1 MPFTFSHPALILP
14 FRFVGRKYF
23 SITGLVVGTVVPDFE
38 YFVRLK
44 NMSYYSHTWAGAF
57 WFDLPIGVLL
67 CFVFHNIIKG
77 QFILN
82 SPYLLH
88 IRFIRFYHFNWNKY
102 FTQHLLIVA
111 CSILIGV
118 FTHLIG
124 DRVTHKSFHIVTS
137 VPDLKNVQSI
147 AYHPLRVY
155 RFFQSLYSTAGIL
168 LILLTIW
175 YLPVNRGLIR
185 YRPDMRYWFLLSGIF
200 TSAFTLFIMIRDTLY
215 VDYVISS
222 ISAFLVSILAT
233 SIILLPRKRLLFTE

>member
-1 MPFTFSHPALILP
+1 MPFTFSHPAVILP

-57 WFDLPIGVLL
+57 WLDLPLGLLL
-67 CFVFHNIIKG
+67 CFIFHNIIKG

-88 IRFIRFYHFNWNKY
+88 IRFMRFYHFDWNKY
-102 FTQHLLIVA
+102 FRRHMLIVA
-111 CSILIGV
+111 SSILIGIL
-118 FTHLIG
+118 THFIA
-124 DRVTHKSFHIVTS
+124 DRVTHKSYSIVTS
-137 VPDLKNVQSI
+137 VADLRSLQSI

-155 RFFQSLYSTAGIL
+155 RFFQTMYSTAGIL
-168 LILLTIW
+168 LILLTVW
-175 YLPVNRGLIR
+175 YLPVNRELAR
-185 YRPDMRYWFLLSGIF
+185 YRPDMRYWFLLSGVF
-200 TSAFTLFIMIRDTLY
+200 TSAFTLIIMIRNTLY

-222 ISAFLVSILAT
+222 ISAFLVAILAT
-233 SIILLPRKRLLFTE
+233 SIIMLPRKRVLLTK